1 MYFIFALYVCI
12 FVYVYARPAGV
23 HSNLREH
30 LRRHMGVCARKC
42 EGPLIEDVKGGSHA
56 AIRGVGRVC
65 VSVYVRNVIVVSLK

>member
-12 FVYVYARPAGV
+12 FVYVYARCAFE
-23 HSNLREH
+23 SLRA